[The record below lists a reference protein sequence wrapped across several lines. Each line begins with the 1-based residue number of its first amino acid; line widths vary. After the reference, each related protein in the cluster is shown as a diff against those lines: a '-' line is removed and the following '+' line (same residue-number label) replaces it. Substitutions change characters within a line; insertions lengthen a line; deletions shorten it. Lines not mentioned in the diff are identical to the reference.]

1 MKVHLCILIVFIL
14 DSLLAQLI
22 LDPSKFIKNEDEN
35 DLIHTDNIQNQIELG
50 VKTIQQK
57 SSSNDENKDI
67 IDIKTKAEKL
77 EQPSADQLTSGLS
90 KSILNNN
97 NDDTE
102 PIILVHK
109 QDTPQFAITET
120 APAISADELL
130 STFVD
135 ILSNPSMNPPL
146 PESEIDPTSLD
157 SSEQYSTNNSVVNK
171 DSVMIASIES
181 SQIVKEE
188 ETDET
193 LTVLTVRRPK
203 QPLSS
208 SSSSTT
214 LSTHLPPSLSS
225 SDSSSS
231 DDKNE
236 PESITTIDNTHKII
250 ETEMESEPIL
260 QKDQETSSTHVII
273 DNNIADT
280 ATIEVSNL
288 DFIHPDPSI
297 SRIADSLTDP
307 PTPTPSFDQSGEVT
321 GEASGVVESDNRNN
335 VLGVESHHNQNVDTQ
350 QYHLKYTLSHP
361 SSHIPQDSD
370 TNIDTVADSSFH
382 LPETLFSGLLEE
394 ERDHISGVLVDLSD
408 GDDVSALISGGM
420 GLIGGLEVG
429 EGGEDWDELEAMQE
443 VCCILEYTYMS
454 VCMWLE
460 YIFSYTQAHAYALCP
475 WTYSHNSNV
484 VYTYNI

>member
-67 IDIKTKAEKL
+67 IDIKTKTEKL

-90 KSILNNN
+90 ESILNNN

-109 QDTPQFAITET
+109 QDTPQFMITET
-120 APAISADELL
+120 APPISADELL

-135 ILSNPSMNPPL
+135 ILSNPSMYPPL

-171 DSVMIASIES
+171 DSKLIASVES
-181 SQIVKEE
+181 SQIVNEE

-208 SSSSTT
+208 STPYTSSITP
-214 LSTHLPPSLSS
+214 LPPSLSS

-273 DNNIADT
+273 DNTNIPDT
-280 ATIEVSNL
+280 VTTAELS
-288 DFIHPDPSI
+288 DQDHEFIHPDPSI
-297 SRIADSLTDP
+297 PHIADSLTDSP
-307 PTPTPSFDQSGEVT
+307 SPTPVVSEQMGEVM
-321 GEASGVVESDNRNN
+321 GETSGVVETDNSDNIINI
-335 VLGVESHHNQNVDTQ
+335 ESLHHNNADTQ
-350 QYHLKYTLSHP
+350 EHPLKYTSSHP
-361 SSHIPQDSD
+361 SSHHIPQQDNTD
-370 TNIDTVADSSFH
+370 TNIETDTVTDSSFH
-382 LPETLFSGLLEE
+382 LPEALFSGLPESMD
-394 ERDHISGVLVDLSD
+394 RDSSGVLADLSD
-408 GDDVSALISGGM
+408 EGGLISGGM
-420 GLIGGLEVG
+420 GLIVGLEGQGG
-429 EGGEDWDELEAMQE
+429 EGGGEDWDELEAMQE
-443 VCCILEYTYMS
+443 VCS
-454 VCMWLE
+454 VVNM
-460 YIFSYTQAHAYALCP
+460 Y
-475 WTYSHNSNV
+475 
-484 VYTYNI
+484 VY